1 MQKYRSY
8 LSKLRKENEV
18 QTFEGMKQQD
28 FSHPPGSFGFQ
39 TSTLLHLKDAAN
51 CDPEH
56 RDNSML
62 PNGVDPQSS
71 STHTV
76 GLGNQVAEKDKKAT
90 PSADTSQTILS
101 HPFNYQTWNE
111 DPEQYALL
119 DDDFSHTLQS
129 ASENLILV
137 DPQCSAYTVGLG
149 TSVAEKDMPNT
160 VMITPLCSESR
171 SGHGQTVNPEISDI
185 NMNYLNDCEPN
196 QQNLFAVGDSFF
208 GSLVGCASIETRG
221 FQTSILMHPK
231 DAANCNPEYRD
242 NNMLLIVDP
251 QCSAHTGCLETQVAE
266 KDKADSVMIT
276 PLWSQSRSDHGQTV
290 NPVISDAISSFKVS
304 MQNQMVNV
312 NSLNDCEP
320 TQQNLFA
327 VGDSLLGSIVGCA
340 STETIG
346 VLDVGLFDYSDAEL
360 LAEPEETYYC
370 DDLGFEWDLLPELL
384 AEPEEI

>member
-18 QTFEGMKQQD
+18 KIFEGMKQQD

-39 TSTLLHLKDAAN
+39 TSTLLHPKDAAN

-56 RDNSML
+56 RDNNML

-90 PSADTSQTILS
+90 PSAETSQTILS

-111 DPEQYALL
+111 IPMEHFRQPPNQDLEQYALL

-129 ASENLILV
+129 ASENLIQV

-149 TSVAEKDMPNT
+149 TSVAEKDKPNT
-160 VMITPLCSESR
+160 VMITPLCSESIN
-171 SGHGQTVNPEISDI
+171 GHGQTANPEISDI
-185 NMNYLNDCEPN
+185 NVNYLNDC
-196 QQNLFAVGDSFF
+196 
-208 GSLVGCASIETRG
+208 
-221 FQTSILMHPK
+221 K
-231 DAANCNPEYRD
+231 
-242 NNMLLIVDP
+242 
-251 QCSAHTGCLETQVAE
+251 
-266 KDKADSVMIT
+266 
-276 PLWSQSRSDHGQTV
+276 
-290 NPVISDAISSFKVS
+290 
-304 MQNQMVNV
+304 
-312 NSLNDCEP
+312 P

-327 VGDSLLGSIVGCA
+327 VGDSLLGSIDGCA
-340 STETIG
+340 STKTIG
-346 VLDVGLFDYSDAEL
+346 VMDVGFFDYIDAEL

>member
-1 MQKYRSY
+1 
-8 LSKLRKENEV
+8 
-18 QTFEGMKQQD
+18 MKQQD

-39 TSTLLHLKDAAN
+39 TSTLLHPKDAAN
-51 CDPEH
+51 RDPEH
-56 RDNSML
+56 RDNNML

-71 STHTV
+71 STH
-76 GLGNQVAEKDKKAT
+76 QVAEKDKKAT

-111 DPEQYALL
+111 IPMEHFRQPPNQDPEQYALL
-119 DDDFSHTLQS
+119 DDDFSYTLQS
-129 ASENLILV
+129 ASENLIQV
-137 DPQCSAYTVGLG
+137 DSQCSDYTVGLG
-149 TSVAEKDMPNT
+149 TSVAEKDKPNT
-160 VMITPLCSESR
+160 VMITPLCLESR
-171 SGHGQTVNPEISDI
+171 SGHGQTVNPKISDI
-185 NMNYLNDCEPN
+185 YVNYLNDCEPT
-196 QQNLFAVGDSFF
+196 QPNLFVVGDSFF

-231 DAANCNPEYRD
+231 DAANCIPEYRD
-242 NNMLLIVDP
+242 NNMLQMVDP

-276 PLWSQSRSDHGQTV
+276 PFWSQSRSDHGQTV

-320 TQQNLFA
+320 AQQNLFA

-346 VLDVGLFDYSDAEL
+346 VLDIGLFDYSDAEL
-360 LAEPEETYYC
+360 LAEPEETYYWN
-370 DDLGFEWDLLPELL
+370 DLGFEWDLLPELL

>member
-39 TSTLLHLKDAAN
+39 TSTLLHPKDAAN

-56 RDNSML
+56 RDNNML

-111 DPEQYALL
+111 IPMEHFRQPPNQDPEQYALL
-119 DDDFSHTLQS
+119 DDDFSHTLQF
-129 ASENLILV
+129 ASENFI
-137 DPQCSAYTVGLG
+137 Q
-149 TSVAEKDMPNT
+149 
-160 VMITPLCSESR
+160 
-171 SGHGQTVNPEISDI
+171 
-185 NMNYLNDCEPN
+185 
-196 QQNLFAVGDSFF
+196 
-208 GSLVGCASIETRG
+208 
-221 FQTSILMHPK
+221 
-231 DAANCNPEYRD
+231 
-242 NNMLLIVDP
+242 VDP

-266 KDKADSVMIT
+266 KDIADCVMIT

-320 TQQNLFA
+320 AQQNLFA

-340 STETIG
+340 SAETIG
-346 VLDVGLFDYSDAEL
+346 LLDAGLFYYSDAEL
-360 LAEPEETYYC
+360 LAEPEEAYYC

-384 AEPEEI
+384 AEPEEILADSL